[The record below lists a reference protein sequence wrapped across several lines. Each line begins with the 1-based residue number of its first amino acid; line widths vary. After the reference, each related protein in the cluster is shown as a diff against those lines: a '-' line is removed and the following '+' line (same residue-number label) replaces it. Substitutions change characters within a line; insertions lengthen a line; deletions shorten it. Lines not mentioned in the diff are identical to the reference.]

1 MNRVDIN
8 CMDIDEPL
16 WLNAMSNWAHTVMK
30 ALDIDGWDLSLALC
44 GDETIKTLNAS
55 YRNKDEPTDVLSFES
70 GESWEDPELG
80 TRTLPGDI
88 IISLD
93 SLAKNAEYFRVSMD
107 EELRR
112 LIVHGILHLNGM
124 DHQSNDAEEPMLV
137 CQEALLANLTGEHII
152 Q

>member
-1 MNRVDIN
+1 MNRVDIG
-8 CMDIDEPL
+8 CVDIEEPL
-16 WLNAMSNWAHTVMK
+16 WLDAMEAWAQKVMM

-55 YRNKDEPTDVLSFES
+55 YRNKDEATDVLSFES
-70 GESWEDPELG
+70 GDHWEDPDFGSRILA
-80 TRTLPGDI
+80 GDI

-93 SLAKNAEYFRVSMD
+93 SLAKNAEYFGVSMD

-112 LIVHGILHLNGM
+112 LIVHGILHLKGM
-124 DHQSNDAEEPMLV
+124 DHESNNADEPMLE
-137 CQEALLANLTGEHII
+137 CQEALLQTLVGEHII